1 MKKVGN
7 VPTSPEIKYPRVSLL
22 HFIPKTLPPNSKHS
36 KKYPPD
42 SESEATEAHDARIV
56 KVCMA
61 SLIAAAGGS
70 FSSKSTLQILA
81 FEAAK
86 TMSRLVALYNSL
98 SDDELFKLR
107 QGRVK
112 SRGVAFLN
120 SVDERCL
127 LELACKEKLEDLGH
141 AVTVVSRL
149 SKKCSDEE
157 LIRFELAYHNMT
169 RGVFDVRNVGFR
181 SRNVGKSI
189 EKMEKYANATT
200 ALYESLAALNE
211 LEASAKKTQ
220 KWKINSDYF
229 NEEIAFQR
237 KQVLHFRQVSLWSQT
252 FDRTVGLMARIV
264 FVVYARI
271 CTIFGPFVPSLPCF
285 YIPKKKALNMK
296 VYPEANYCLLVEKDK
311 YMKQASKSKTKPRHS
326 YSGELS
332 PEVNALAFRIPDTRN
347 KRLIQSAPANTVG
360 ASGLAFRYANL
371 IVMAESCFHS
381 ATSIDDEARESMFEM
396 LPMSLKQALRR
407 KLKGQWSK
415 DAGDGGQG
423 LAQGWKEALEEIIEW
438 LAPVAHDTLRWQQE
452 RELEQQKLDA
462 KRTVLLLQTLH
473 FSDLEK
479 TEAAIVEVLVGLS
492 CIYRYENRRHRHFDG
507 YFLL

>member
-1 MKKVGN
+1 
-7 VPTSPEIKYPRVSLL
+7 
-22 HFIPKTLPPNSKHS
+22 
-36 KKYPPD
+36 
-42 SESEATEAHDARIV
+42 
-56 KVCMA
+56 MA
-61 SLIAAAGGS
+61 SLIAAAAGS

-98 SDDELFKLR
+98 SDDEFFELR
-107 QGRVK
+107 QGPVK

-141 AVTVVSRL
+141 AVTMVSRL
-149 SKKCSDEE
+149 SKKCVDEE

-169 RGVFDVRNVGFR
+169 RGVFDVRNVGLG
-181 SRNVGKSI
+181 SRNVGKAI
-189 EKMEKYANATT
+189 EKMEKYANATS

-211 LEASAKKTQ
+211 LEASEKKMQ
-220 KWKINSDYF
+220 KWKFNSDYV

-285 YIPKKKALNMK
+285 YIPRKKALNMK

-311 YMKQASKSKTKPRHS
+311 YMKQASKSGPLTKALKTKPRHS

-347 KRLIQSAPANTVG
+347 KRLIQSTPANTVG

-381 ATSIDDEARESMFEM
+381 TTSIDDEARESMFEM
-396 LPMSLKQALRR
+396 LPISLKQALRR

-415 DAGDGGQG
+415 DGGDGGQG
-423 LAQGWKEALEEIIEW
+423 LAQGWKEALEEIIGW

-492 CIYRYENRRHRHFDG
+492 CIYRYENRRDRHFDG
-507 YFLL
+507 CFWL